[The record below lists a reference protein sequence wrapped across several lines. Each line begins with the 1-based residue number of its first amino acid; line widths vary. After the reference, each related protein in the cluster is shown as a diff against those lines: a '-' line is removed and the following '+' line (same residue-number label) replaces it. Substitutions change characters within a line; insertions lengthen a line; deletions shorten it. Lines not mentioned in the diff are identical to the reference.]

1 MQHLLDERE
10 TAVFAELDAKRKEI
24 LQTIAELDAMFK
36 GCFYLIVKQ
45 NELDGEYQLSPDFTA
60 LVKVKVEKD
69 GPAN

>member
-45 NELDGEYQLSPDFTA
+45 NELDGEYQL
-60 LVKVKVEKD
+60 
-69 GPAN
+69 